1 MLVFNFKK
9 RLSSM
14 IKLDFRRLFTTP
26 LFYIIVGVC
35 LVVPIL
41 IFVMVSMMEGS
52 VMTDQYGNTI
62 LDEFGNPVLMEGFKN
77 IWQMIGS
84 TSDSSTGM
92 SMDITSM
99 CNINMMF
106 FAVAVLICLFIG
118 QDFRSGYCKNLFTV
132 RSSKLDYVISKTLI
146 GFTGGIFMILAF
158 FIGILLGGAIA
169 SVSFEMTNISIMNI
183 FMSLLSKIGLMLVF
197 SSIFVLMSVVAKQR
211 VWLSLVGGLGIG
223 MLLFMMIPIVSPLD
237 ATIVNVILSLIG
249 GVLFAFGL
257 GAVSNVILNKT
268 NLI

>member
-1 MLVFNFKK
+1 
-9 RLSSM
+9 
-14 IKLDFRRLFTTP
+14 
-26 LFYIIVGVC
+26 
-35 LVVPIL
+35 
-41 IFVMVSMMEGS
+41 
-52 VMTDQYGNTI
+52 
-62 LDEFGNPVLMEGFKN
+62 
-77 IWQMIGS
+77 
-84 TSDSSTGM
+84 
-92 SMDITSM
+92 
-99 CNINMMF
+99 
-106 FAVAVLICLFIG
+106 
-118 QDFRSGYCKNLFTV
+118 
-132 RSSKLDYVISKTLI
+132 
-146 GFTGGIFMILAF
+146 MILAF

-257 GAVSNVILNKT
+257 GAVSNVILKKT